1 MGAGREIPSLRLI
14 QAREYGH
21 NKQREGESRQERD
34 RLGPPLRRGQEKRFS
49 RQDTTAK
56 SLILAQDER

>member
-34 RLGPPLRRGQEKRFS
+34 RLGPPLRRGQEKKIFKTRYNSEEFDPGS
-49 RQDTTAK
+49 G
-56 SLILAQDER
+56 